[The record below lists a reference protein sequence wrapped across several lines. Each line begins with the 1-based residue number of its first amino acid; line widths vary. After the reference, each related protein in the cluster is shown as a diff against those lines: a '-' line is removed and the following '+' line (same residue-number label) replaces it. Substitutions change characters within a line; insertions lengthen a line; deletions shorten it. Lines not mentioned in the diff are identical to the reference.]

1 MSKIKQQ
8 SVAEADVNTALGAGR
23 PAPLRNLALL
33 DGLVRRA
40 RERAEHLPGI
50 VTFSGPSGF
59 GKSTAAGYVAGKH
72 QAYYIEIRST
82 WTRRAL
88 LEAMLRQMGVEAAR
102 NQYKMA
108 DQVSEELAL
117 SQRPI
122 ILDEFDNAVERGLVE
137 LVRDIYEQSRAPV
150 LLIGEE
156 RLPQK
161 LQKWERFHGRILQ
174 WEQAQPAN
182 LSDAQALARHYAPG
196 IEIADD
202 LLAHLVAQAAGSAR
216 RIVTAVSRIAEV
228 AGGEGLARVDRAAWG
243 ERPINTAMPAIRR
256 FGHAA

>member
-1 MSKIKQQ
+1 MSKVKHT

-33 DGLVRRA
+33 DTLAQRA
-40 RERAEHLPGI
+40 RTRAEHLPGI

-72 QAYYIEIRST
+72 QAYYVEIRST
-82 WTRRAL
+82 WTRRAF
-88 LEAMLRQMGVEAAR
+88 LEAMLRQMGIEPAR

-108 DQVSEELAL
+108 DQISEELAL

-137 LVRDIYEQSRAPV
+137 LVRDIYEQSRAPII
-150 LLIGEE
+150 LIGEE

-174 WEQAQPAN
+174 WEQAQPAC

-196 IEIADD
+196 VVVADD
-202 LLAHLVAQAAGSAR
+202 LLGVLTTQSLGSVR
-216 RIVTAVSRIAEV
+216 RIVTAISRIAEV
-228 AGGEGLARVDRAAWG
+228 ASGEGLPVVDCAVWG
-243 ERPINTAMPAIRR
+243 TRPLNTAMPTIRR
-256 FGHAA
+256 FGHAS